1 MKNNRMVNCFLIIIC
16 ILFACDGKDY
26 ERDKLISEITA
37 EEIINH
43 IEYLASDELNG
54 RRAATYGDTLAVEYI
69 AEEFRRI
76 GLKPI
81 DDKDYLQV
89 FEFEGGISLSENN
102 SLSFIVN
109 NNFVKLELDKD
120 FVPMNISSNERF
132 EGDVVF
138 AGYGI
143 SAPKLGYDDY
153 ESVDVEDKS
162 VIIMRYSP
170 RSEGKDFSEYETLT
184 SKIMTAR
191 KEGAGAVLIFSG
203 SEDELLPLEYR
214 KGAGTAGI
222 PVINIRPKKIEE
234 LFNSLGKNIESIQK
248 SINKTLNP
256 QSFLME
262 GIEVDLETNIKIIN
276 KKSFNVI
283 GYIEGRN
290 QVLKDE
296 VIIVGAHYDHLGRGG
311 EGSLGEFGEI
321 HNGADDNASGVA
333 GIIEVAEY
341 LYSKELNRTV
351 LFIAFGAEEL
361 GTLGSGYYV
370 DNPVFPI
377 EKTVAMINLDMIGRM
392 KNSRLILNGA
402 GTSPVWKT
410 IAESLNSKYNFDLSY
425 NEGGYGGSDQANFY
439 ARDIPVLFLFTGTHL
454 DYHKPTDDPEKINS
468 EAEMKIVR
476 FLADIILGIDKNETK
491 PEFVKV
497 REEEKRTMKGVKV
510 TMGVVP
516 DFSGGEGFKISAV
529 REGRPAE
536 RAGLKPGDTIVRM
549 GDTEIKNIYE
559 YMEALK
565 SIRPGDKVQIS
576 IKRGDKILKL
586 EVQF

>member
-497 REEEKRTMKGVKV
+497 REEEKKTMKGVKV